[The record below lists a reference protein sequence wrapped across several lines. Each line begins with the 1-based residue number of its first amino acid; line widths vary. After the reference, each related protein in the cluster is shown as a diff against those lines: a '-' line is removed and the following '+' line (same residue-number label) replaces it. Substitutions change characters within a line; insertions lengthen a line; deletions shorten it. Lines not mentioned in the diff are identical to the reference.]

1 MNDWKLFWQDHRD
14 SLSKILVFFGWI
26 IFLGFTFYELNF
38 IRVLVL
44 CLDCLEILVLRDDMF
59 LGFAYNLRPKV
70 DILGEREQSSTMWQS
85 RL

>member
-1 MNDWKLFWQDHRD
+1 MIGNFSGKITEILLVKFW
-14 SLSKILVFFGWI
+14 FFGWI

-70 DILGEREQSSTMWQS
+70 DILDEREQSSTMWQS